1 MKNHHTRTLSF
12 LVIAL
17 FTFSLTS
24 CSDDAFEISNTQLQ
38 LSYVDANGLDML
50 DTVSRFNPEKVDL
63 YYMINGVKTRIND
76 NNARPPEN
84 FYVYLSNETK
94 KFNLVIFVNT
104 RLDSE
109 KKSVTLIDFGTKVDT
124 LQTRFKVWDT
134 GFKIEEVWYNGD
146 LLTSKLDHK
155 VPLTITVDRILT
167 SK

>member
-1 MKNHHTRTLSF
+1 MKNHYTRTLAF

-17 FTFSLTS
+17 FAFNLTS
-24 CSDDAFEISNTQLQ
+24 CNDDAFEISNTQLQ

-50 DTVSRFNPEKVDL
+50 DTTSRFNPKKVDL

-76 NNARPPEN
+76 VNARPPEN
-84 FYVYLSNETK
+84 FYVYFSSETNK
-94 KFNLVIFVNT
+94 YNLVIFANT
-104 RLDSE
+104 RLNSE
-109 KKSVTLIDFGTKVDT
+109 NKSVTLIDFGTKVDT
-124 LQTRFKVWDT
+124 LQTRFKVWDA

-155 VPLTITVDRILT
+155 VPLTITIDRILT